1 MTTTTRPV
9 PPPATV
15 GRRAPAWRTS
25 RLARVPQVTREA
37 ALGAAVVVGGA
48 LVVAMWLQDTPAG
61 ALRSF
66 GDELTAIGRL
76 TGLVGAYLL
85 LVEVALLA
93 RTPALD
99 RTIGM
104 DRLGV
109 WHRRNGEYA
118 IGLLLAHAIAITV
131 GYALTDH
138 HSLGR
143 ETGDVVLHYP
153 DVLAATVA
161 LAAFV
166 GIGVL
171 SARAIRT
178 RIAYHTWYFVH
189 LYTYLAVLLSFPH
202 QLATGDDFA
211 THLWHRAFWVAMHLS
226 TIALVL
232 TFRVGAPLA
241 AAWRHRL
248 RVASVTREGPG
259 VVSLTFTG
267 QRMAEL
273 GAEPG
278 QFFLWRFLT
287 RGGWWQAHP
296 FSLSAAP
303 NGRDLRITVQDA
315 GDHTRELARLRPGT
329 PVIAEGPYGAMT
341 PRRRTRHKVLLVAG
355 GIGVTP
361 LRALFEALPARPG
374 ELTFVYRARSDAD
387 VLFRDELDALA
398 RARGARLVYL
408 VGGRHDLRDPLS
420 PERLKRVVPGL
431 ASHDAYV
438 CGSPSF
444 VHWAASSLRRA
455 GVPRRHIHTERFE
468 L

>member
-1 MTTTTRPV
+1 V
-9 PPPATV
+9 A
-15 GRRAPAWRTS
+15 
-25 RLARVPQVTREA
+25 REA
-37 ALGAAVVVGGA
+37 LLGGVVLVGAAFVVG
-48 LVVAMWLQDTPAG
+48 MWLQDTPPG
-61 ALRSF
+61 ALRSL
-66 GDELTAIGRL
+66 GDELMAIGRL

-93 RTPALD
+93 RAPALD
-99 RTIGM
+99 RAVGM
-104 DRLGV
+104 DRLAG
-109 WHRRNGEYA
+109 WHRVNGEYA
-118 IGLLLAHAIAITV
+118 VGLLLAHAAATTA
-131 GYALTDH
+131 GYALADH
-138 HSLGR
+138 RPLGQ
-143 ETGDVVLHYP
+143 EAGNVVLHYP

-161 LAAFV
+161 LGLFV
-166 GIGVL
+166 AIGVL
-171 SARAIRT
+171 SARAVRL
-178 RIAYHTWYFVH
+178 RVAYHTWYFVH

-211 THLWHRAFWVAMHLS
+211 THPLHRVVWVAMHL
-226 TIALVL
+226 AVL
-232 TFRVGAPLA
+232 SLLLTYRVGAPAL

-248 RVASVTREGPG
+248 RVASITREGPG
-259 VVSLTFTG
+259 VVSLTFEG
-267 QRMAEL
+267 ERLAEL

-315 GDHTRELARLRPGT
+315 GDHTGELAHVRPGT
-329 PVIAEGPYGAMT
+329 AVIAEGPYGAMT
-341 PRRRTRHKVLLVAG
+341 PRRRTRHQVLLLAG

-374 ELTFVYRARSDAD
+374 ELTFLYRARGHAD

-408 VGGRHDLRDPLS
+408 VGRRRDDDPLS
-420 PERLKRVVPGL
+420 PSRLRRLVPGL
-431 ASHDAYV
+431 ASHDVDV

-444 VHWAASSLRRA
+444 VGWATWSLRRA
-455 GVPRRHIHTERFE
+455 GVPRRRIHSERFE